1 MIGGHPY
8 GFDSAWV
15 AAISGHQKGSKACEL
30 LESCGINRPGF
41 IAAGVKT
48 WRLGQFDTKSLNLLN
63 GNT

>member
-1 MIGGHPY
+1 M
-8 GFDSAWV
+8 AR
-15 AAISGHQKGSKACEL
+15 EL
-30 LESCGINRPGF
+30 LESCGINRPSF